1 MQQVFRS
8 DVALGLPLY
17 REVKHKLMESLRDGE
32 WKAGDMIPAEKRLC
46 ERFGVSVGTLRK
58 AVDELTAENI
68 LIRHQG
74 RGTFVASHS
83 QDRYMFGF
91 FHICSKDGR
100 KEYPQVEFIR
110 LAREKADGDSAR
122 RLNVAKGAKVV
133 RIINRLSLRGRP
145 VIIDDITLPE
155 RFFAGMT
162 EEQVRERR
170 TTLYQLYQD
179 SFGVAVLRT
188 EERLEACG
196 AKPEGAELLGLEEG
210 TPLLHIVRRAMTFR
224 DEVVELRHSY
234 VVTDDYEYYA
244 GEEEQRR
251 GPAAGE

>member
-1 MQQVFRS
+1 MEQIFRS

-17 REVKHKLMESLRDGE
+17 REVKHKLLESLRGGE
-32 WKAGDMIPAEKRLC
+32 WKPGEIIPAEKRLC

-91 FHICSKDGR
+91 FHVFAQDGR
-100 KEYPQVEFIR
+100 KEYPKVEFIS
-110 LAREKADGDSAR
+110 LTKEKADADSAA
-122 RLNVAKGAKVV
+122 RLGVKKGAKLI
-133 RIINRLSLRGRP
+133 RIVNRLSLGGRT
-145 VIIDDITLPE
+145 VIIDDILLPE
-155 RFFAGMT
+155 HFFSGMS
-162 EEQVRERR
+162 EAQVRERR

-179 SFGVAVLRT
+179 CFGVGVLRT
-188 EERLEACG
+188 EERLRACG
-196 AKPEGAELLGLEEG
+196 ADAEVAQLLGIAEG
-210 TPLLHIVRRAMTFR
+210 TPLLHVIRRALSFR

-234 VVTDDYEYYA
+234 VVTYQYEYFA
-244 GEEEQRR
+244 GDDSQ
-251 GPAAGE
+251 GHG

>member
-32 WKAGDMIPAEKRLC
+32 WKAGEMIPAEKRLC
-46 ERFGVSVGTLRK
+46 ERYGVSVGTLRK

-91 FHICSKDGR
+91 FHICPKSGQ
-100 KEYPQVEFIR
+100 KEYPEVEFIS
-110 LAREKADGDSAR
+110 LTKEKAELDAAR
-122 RLNVAKGAKVV
+122 RLGIGHGSKVL
-133 RIINRLSLRGRP
+133 RIVNRLSLGGRP
-145 VIIDDITLPE
+145 VIIDHILLPE
-155 RFFAGMT
+155 RCFPGLT
-162 EEQVRERR
+162 ETQLRERR

-188 EERLEACG
+188 EERLDAECAN
-196 AKPEGAELLGLEEG
+196 EHVAELLGIDEG
-210 TPLLHIVRRAMTFR
+210 TPVLHIVRRALSFR
-224 DEVVELRHSY
+224 DEVVELRHSW
-234 VVTDDYEYYA
+234 VLTADHEYFA
-244 GEEEQRR
+244 GEETQ
-251 GPAAGE
+251 GAAAA

>member
-1 MQQVFRS
+1 MQQLFRS

-46 ERFGVSVGTLRK
+46 ERYGVSVGTLRK

-91 FHICSKDGR
+91 FHICPKTGQ
-100 KEYPQVEFIR
+100 KEYPKVEFIS
-110 LAREKADGDSAR
+110 LSREKADADSAR
-122 RLNVAKGAKVV
+122 RLGIGKGSKVL
-133 RIINRLSLRGRP
+133 RIVNRLSLSGRP
-145 VIIDDITLPE
+145 VIVDQIVLPE
-155 RFFAGMT
+155 RFFPGLT
-162 EEQVRERR
+162 EFQLRERR

-188 EERLEACG
+188 EERLDAEG
-196 AKPEGAELLGLEEG
+196 ANAEVAELLSLDQG
-210 TPLLHIVRRAMTFR
+210 TPLLHIVRRALSFR
-224 DEVVELRHSY
+224 DEVVELRHSW
-234 VVTDDYEYYA
+234 VLTTDHEYFA
-244 GEEEQRR
+244 GER
-251 GPAAGE
+251 GQASE

>member
-17 REVKHKLMESLRDGE
+17 REVKHKLMESLRGGE
-32 WKAGDMIPAEKRLC
+32 WKPGDMIPAEKRLC

-91 FHICSKDGR
+91 FHICSKTGH
-100 KEYPQVEFIR
+100 KEYPKVEFISLSR
-110 LAREKADGDSAR
+110 GKADADSAR
-122 RLNVAKGAKVV
+122 RLNVLKGAKVV
-133 RIINRLSLRGRP
+133 RIVNRLNLGGRP
-145 VIIDDITLPE
+145 IIVDDITLPE

-179 SFGVAVLRT
+179 IFDVAVLRT

-196 AKPEGAELLGLEEG
+196 ANAEIAGLLGVDEG
-210 TPLLHIVRRAMTFR
+210 TPLLHIVRRALTFR

-234 VVTDDYEYYA
+234 VLTTNYEYFA
-244 GEEEQRR
+244 GEESAIN
-251 GPAAGE
+251 GSAHG

>member
-17 REVKHKLMESLRDGE
+17 REVKHKLMESLRSGE

-46 ERFGVSVGTLRK
+46 ERYGVSVGTLRK

-91 FHICSKDGR
+91 FHICPKNGE
-100 KEYPQVEFIR
+100 KEYPKVEFISMT
-110 LAREKADGDSAR
+110 REKADADSAR
-122 RLNVAKGAKVV
+122 RLGIGKGAKVMSIV
-133 RIINRLSLRGRP
+133 NRLSLGGRP
-145 VIIDDITLPE
+145 VIVDAIILPE
-155 RFFAGMT
+155 RFFPGMT
-162 EEQVRERR
+162 EADVRERQA
-170 TTLYQLYQD
+170 TLYQLYQD
-179 SFGVAVLRT
+179 RFGVAVLRT
-188 EERLEACG
+188 DERLDASS
-196 AKPEGAELLGLEEG
+196 ADARMAALLGIPEG

-224 DEVVELRHSY
+224 DEVVELRHSW
-234 VVTDDYEYYA
+234 VLTNDYEYFA
-244 GEEEQRR
+244 GEEAQRR
-251 GPAAGE
+251 LPGASE

>member
-1 MQQVFRS
+1 MDQVFRS

-17 REVKHKLMESLRDGE
+17 REVKHKLMEALRGGE
-32 WKAGDMIPAEKRLC
+32 WKPGEAIPAEKRLC

-83 QDRYMFGF
+83 QDRYTFGF
-91 FHICSKDGR
+91 FHIRPKAGP

-110 LAREKADGDSAR
+110 LSREKADADTAR
-122 RLNVAKGAKVV
+122 RLGVARGAKVV
-133 RIINRLSLRGRP
+133 RILNRLSLGGKA
-145 VIIDDITLPE
+145 VIVDDILLPE

-162 EEQVRERR
+162 EEQVRERS

-179 SFGVAVLRT
+179 GFDVAVLRT
-188 EERLEACG
+188 EERLDAVG
-196 AKPEGAELLGLEEG
+196 ADAGVAGLLAIPEG
-210 TPLLHIVRRAMTFR
+210 TPLLHIVRRALTFR

-234 VVTDDYEYYA
+234 VLSTEYEYCTSD
-244 GEEEQRR
+244 
-251 GPAAGE
+251 